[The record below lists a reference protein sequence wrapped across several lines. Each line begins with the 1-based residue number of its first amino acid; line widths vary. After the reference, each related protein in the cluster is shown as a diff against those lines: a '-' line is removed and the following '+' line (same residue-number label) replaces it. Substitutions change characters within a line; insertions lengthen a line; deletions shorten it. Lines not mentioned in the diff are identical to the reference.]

1 MKSAVLLDAIH
12 NPAQALATAQIKNR
26 LGQAIGTVS
35 SVDVG
40 PDGVARAVHADVGG
54 FLGIGEHRVA
64 IKASSLSYLKSRDLL
79 VTTMTKKQIEALTPE
94 LPPHS

>member
-1 MKSAVLLDAIH
+1 
-12 NPAQALATAQIKNR
+12 
-26 LGQAIGTVS
+26 
-35 SVDVG
+35 
-40 PDGVARAVHADVGG
+40 VHADVGG